1 MFVFDPSL
9 IILDLD
15 KKKLIAKLH
24 SELFTLIRRMAIT
37 LSSFVRNQA
46 VVGESGK
53 RNLVYLT
60 NIDLYYPSHEIR
72 KDDGPKCNRDPDCD

>member
-15 KKKLIAKLH
+15 RKKLIAKLH
-24 SELFTLIRRMAIT
+24 SELITLIRRMAIT

-53 RNLVYLT
+53 RNLVYLV
-60 NIDLYYPSHEIR
+60 NINLYHPSHEIWR
-72 KDDGPKCNRDPDCD
+72 DDAPKCKRDPKCD